1 MRNCLL
7 LKGKVQRANNSTG
20 VVCHRSD
27 CVGPYIHIRVV
38 IMENLI
44 QIRDVNN
51 AAILGLA
58 VWCVLN
64 NDKSGR
70 YLSIK
75 LNRFKVHQYCLY
87 SLRKTAHSTSMH
99 NSVNTCNSIY
109 QFDVRYWFGH
119 INSAVIELR
128 MWPVGSV
135 EVRWLQTFP
144 FMQSFVISFVWVM
157 WQNSA
162 ILRCNQKEHNSKN
175 LVGFRRI

>member
-75 LNRFKVHQYCLY
+75 LNLSKFINIACILCARL
-87 SLRKTAHSTSMH
+87 
-99 NSVNTCNSIY
+99 
-109 QFDVRYWFGH
+109 H
-119 INSAVIELR
+119 IPQACII
-128 MWPVGSV
+128 
-135 EVRWLQTFP
+135 Q
-144 FMQSFVISFVWVM
+144 
-157 WQNSA
+157 
-162 ILRCNQKEHNSKN
+162 
-175 LVGFRRI
+175 